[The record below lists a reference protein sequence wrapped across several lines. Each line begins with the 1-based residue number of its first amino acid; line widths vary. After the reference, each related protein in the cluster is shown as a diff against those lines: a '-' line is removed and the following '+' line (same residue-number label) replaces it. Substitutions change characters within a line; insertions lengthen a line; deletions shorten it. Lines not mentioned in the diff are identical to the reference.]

1 MKAKIGKQ
9 EAAYNAVKK
18 HRQENPD
25 ATLKQAMIVVAKK
38 TKSTNASVQAAY
50 YTHARRNGDAIA
62 ARAPRNTATKVA
74 PPKKTTTKKTK
85 QTSANVDLN
94 VVRVSL
100 AKAMDVIQVLED
112 ENNKNREII
121 NDLRHALSV

>member
-25 ATLKQAMIVVAKK
+25 VTLKQAMVVVAKK

-50 YTHARRNGDAIA
+50 YTHARRNGDALA
-62 ARAPRNTATKVA
+62 VRAPRNVATKTA

-100 AKAMDVIQVLED
+100 AKAMDAIQILED
-112 ENNKNREII
+112 ENKKNREII